1 MTRWTALVPL
11 RLGPETKTRLAA
23 LYDASQRITLATAL
37 ARHVCDTLARCAAV
51 ERVVLLA
58 PERPDWLQGEWAP
71 DGGGGLNHE
80 LGAFRAAHRA
90 LPLLTVL
97 GDLPLLA
104 VDDVEALLAGTGAA
118 GAAGYHRAMA
128 PDHAGQGTNALAL
141 TAGTEADFRFGE
153 NSRKAFRRLYPDMV
167 EVIRPGLAHDLDT
180 PQDLARLRQM
190 GWRGG
195 DVAA

>member
-1 MTRWTALVPL
+1 
-11 RLGPETKTRLAA
+11 
-23 LYDASQRITLATAL
+23 
-37 ARHVCDTLARCAAV
+37 
-51 ERVVLLA
+51 
-58 PERPDWLQGEWAP
+58 
-71 DGGGGLNHE
+71 
-80 LGAFRAAHRA
+80 
-90 LPLLTVL
+90 
-97 GDLPLLA
+97 
-104 VDDVEALLAGTGAA
+104 
-118 GAAGYHRAMA
+118 MA